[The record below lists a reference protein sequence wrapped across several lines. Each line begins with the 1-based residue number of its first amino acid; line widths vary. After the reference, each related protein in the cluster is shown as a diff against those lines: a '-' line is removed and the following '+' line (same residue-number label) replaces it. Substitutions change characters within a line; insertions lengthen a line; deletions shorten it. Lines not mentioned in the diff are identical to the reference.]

1 MGGRRQR
8 FFNCL
13 AARVLVLKK
22 HLTITGKMK
31 AVKQVNMQRAV
42 QKSTF
47 YKMETQSNTEV
58 FRITALDTSLLSCFP
73 YSVFKQIGTSLV
85 STSTVFFDF
94 SVLDKFSR
102 IVNCFLHL
110 IRREIWLGKLQ
121 LHSFLVYSLFKRG
134 SNTLSTVPSL
144 NTLLELSYL
153 HIRGKKQLTLFGT
166 LQHTEEL
173 WLDTVRQ
180 TSSKLYYL
188 LS

>member
-94 SVLDKFSR
+94 SVLDKFSQ
-102 IVNCFLHL
+102 NC
-110 IRREIWLGKLQ
+110 KL
-121 LHSFLVYSLFKRG
+121 
-134 SNTLSTVPSL
+134 LST
-144 NTLLELSYL
+144 SYQKRNL
-153 HIRGKKQLTLFGT
+153 AGKVTIAFVSCVQFVQKGFKHIIYCAFLKY
-166 LQHTEEL
+166 
-173 WLDTVRQ
+173 
-180 TSSKLYYL
+180 TS
-188 LS
+188 